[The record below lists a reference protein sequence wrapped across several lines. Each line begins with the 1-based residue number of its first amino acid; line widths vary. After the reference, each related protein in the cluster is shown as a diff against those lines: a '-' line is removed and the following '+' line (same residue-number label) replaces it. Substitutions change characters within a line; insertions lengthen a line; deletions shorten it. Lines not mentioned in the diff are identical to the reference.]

1 MNIFAI
7 IALVV
12 LLLIAGIF
20 FLLRF
25 LRNVQPDEGELE
37 EDLASLK
44 EAIASFKGGFVPWSA
59 GISAKEVDQVVEK
72 SNQRQGKGVFLS
84 PEGQPVFA
92 YAFRSYIGPGKNNL
106 VYVLTLEHEY
116 VFRTSTKGTEI
127 RRDERLVG
135 MLRPNGQLV
144 DERGR
149 DIGRLER
156 RNAISES
163 RFYLKEEN
171 SERELA
177 KIALPDNIGKIE
189 AVEITGML
197 SAEQE
202 QQLKAVASYELVEN
216 LGLFAK

>member
-1 MNIFAI
+1 MNILAI
-7 IALVV
+7 VILLALLAV
-12 LLLIAGIF
+12 AGIF

-44 EAIASFKGGFVPWSA
+44 AAIADFKGGFVPWSQ

-72 SNQRQGKGVFLS
+72 SNQREGKGVFLS
-84 PEGQPVFA
+84 PEGDPVFA

-106 VYVLTLEHEY
+106 IYVLTLEHEY
-116 VFRTSTKGTEI
+116 IFRTTTKGTQI
-127 RRDERLVG
+127 QRDGRLVG
-135 MLRPNGQLV
+135 LLRANGQLV
-144 DERGR
+144 DERNR

-163 RFYLKEEN
+163 RFYLQEEN

-177 KIALPDNIGKIE
+177 KIALPDNLGKME
-189 AVEITGML
+189 AIEITGMI

-202 QQLKAVASYELVEN
+202 QQLKAVASYELVHN
-216 LGLFAK
+216 LGLFA

>member
-1 MNIFAI
+1 MNILAI
-7 IALVV
+7 IGLLALLAVV
-12 LLLIAGIF
+12 GIF

-44 EAIASFKGGFVPWSA
+44 AAIADFKGGFVPWSQ

-72 SNQRQGKGVFLS
+72 SNQREGKGVFLS
-84 PEGQPVFA
+84 PEGNPVFA

-106 VYVLTLEHEY
+106 IYVLTLEHEY
-116 VFRTSTKGTEI
+116 IFRTTTKGTQI
-127 RRDERLVG
+127 QRDGRLVG
-135 MLRPNGQLV
+135 LLRANGQLV
-144 DERGR
+144 DERNR

-163 RFYLKEEN
+163 RFYLQEEN

-177 KIALPDNIGKIE
+177 KIALPDNIGKME
-189 AVEITGML
+189 AVEITGMI

-202 QQLKAVASYELVEN
+202 QQLKAVASYELVHN
-216 LGLFAK
+216 LGLFA